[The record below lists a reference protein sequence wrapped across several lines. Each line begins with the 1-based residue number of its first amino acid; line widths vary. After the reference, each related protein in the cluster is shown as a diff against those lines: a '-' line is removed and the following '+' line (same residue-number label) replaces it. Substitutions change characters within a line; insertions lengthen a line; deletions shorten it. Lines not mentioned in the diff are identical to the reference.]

1 MFSLACFFRHIYEA
15 LAGGN
20 TLEKILSAAKEQGLQ
35 LKLHADQFHA
45 IGGTELAVQTQ
56 TLKRRTL
63 WVALA
68 VCFLGVAAVLAGVAT
83 LLWAL
88 LVPALQPVP
97 WIVILVPLVPFVL
110 AAVCVLLAHK
120 PWAAQDA
127 AFAEL
132 RRQVQ
137 ADIEL
142 LRSMDAA

>member
-1 MFSLACFFRHIYEA
+1 MLHPLIHLIATQPQLLGSH
-15 LAGGN
+15 
-20 TLEKILSAAKEQGLQ
+20 AAAYGEL
-35 LKLHADQFHA
+35 
-45 IGGTELAVQTQ
+45 ISSELAVQAQ
-56 TLKRRTL
+56 TLKHRTL
-63 WVALA
+63 WGALT

-83 LLWAL
+83 LLWAM

-97 WIVILVPLVPFVL
+97 WVVILVPLVPFVL
-110 AAVCVLLAHK
+110 AVVCGLLAYK

-142 LRSMDAA
+142 LRSMETA

>member
-1 MFSLACFFRHIYEA
+1 MLHPLIHLIATQPQLLGSH
-15 LAGGN
+15 
-20 TLEKILSAAKEQGLQ
+20 AAAYGEL
-35 LKLHADQFHA
+35 
-45 IGGTELAVQTQ
+45 ISTELAAQAQ

-63 WVALA
+63 WTALA

-97 WIVILVPLVPFVL
+97 WVVILVPLVPVVL
-110 AAVCVLLAHK
+110 AAACGLLAHS
-120 PWAAQDA
+120 PGGLQDA

-137 ADIEL
+137 ADMEL
-142 LRSMDAA
+142 LRSMGAT

>member
-1 MFSLACFFRHIYEA
+1 MLHPLIHLIATQPQLLGSH
-15 LAGGN
+15 
-20 TLEKILSAAKEQGLQ
+20 AAAYGEL
-35 LKLHADQFHA
+35 
-45 IGGTELAVQTQ
+45 ISTELAVQAQ

-110 AAVCVLLAHK
+110 SVVCGLLARK
-120 PWAAQDA
+120 PWVAQDA